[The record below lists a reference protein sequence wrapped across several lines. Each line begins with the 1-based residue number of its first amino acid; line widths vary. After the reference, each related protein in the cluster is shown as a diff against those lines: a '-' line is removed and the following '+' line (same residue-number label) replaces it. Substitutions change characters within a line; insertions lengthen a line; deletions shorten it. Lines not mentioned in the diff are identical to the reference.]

1 MAYQSEEL
9 IREVQGQRVKEAMSQ
24 RALAARSGL
33 TQAHISQIETGRLE
47 PGLSSFIQMARA
59 LDLEVVLVP
68 KKLLPAVEGVLRSTA
83 APEFVQ
89 EDGQSVLFARGER
102 LIAKQKKQ
110 YGSSAA
116 LDRITE
122 YLRFLKQVRL
132 SKSDLALVTDVI
144 ETLRHD
150 KASPPPKPVLD
161 NIAGVLQG
169 LRNRIAHPVKAPRPA
184 YAFDGGDDDA

>member
-1 MAYQSEEL
+1 MSYQSEEI
-9 IREVQGQRVKEAMSQ
+9 IREVQGQRVKAGLSQ

-83 APEFVQ
+83 AEFFPE
-89 EDGQSVLFARGER
+89 EGQSGLFAKGER
-102 LIAKQKKQ
+102 LIAKQKKL

-116 LDRITE
+116 LDRIAE
-122 YLRFLKQVRL
+122 YLRFLKQTRL
-132 SKSDLALVTDVI
+132 SKTDIALVTDVI

-150 KASPPPKPVLD
+150 QASPPSKLVLE
-161 NIAGVLQG
+161 NISAVLQG
-169 LRNRIAHPVKAPRPA
+169 LRNRIAHPVEAVRPA
-184 YAFDGGDDDA
+184 YALDEEDDDA